1 MLGEKGGGRKE
12 EEKVLRVRS
21 ARSLGAFGAR
31 NVRSHV

>member
-1 MLGEKGGGRKE
+1 MLGEKGGRKEE

-21 ARSLGAFGAR
+21 ARSLGAFGTR